1 MYYIFM
7 LIKEFIEDIR
17 QQKIRAFLT
26 MFAITWGTLAVILL
40 MAFGEGISFRMKE
53 SFLNAGDSI
62 IRIYGGQTTLK
73 YQGLPIGRRVNLV
86 KHDAEILQESIPEVS
101 VAVPSYGTHVRL
113 RYGDQIVSTFMEG
126 VQPEFEFLRRF
137 YPAAGGRFL
146 NSRDIQEK
154 KRVVFLG
161 SIITRELLGNEDPI
175 GKTIEINGL
184 PFKIVGVMP
193 KKMQTSMN
201 NGPDDRRAIIPFSTF
216 EAIFGWR
223 HIRMITAKPRTN
235 DESKRAEF
243 EIRRVMSKKYKFDP
257 KDERALSIW
266 NFVEFQKIQDKVF
279 LGINIFLGVIG
290 TMSLAIA
297 GVGVANIMAVVAKE
311 RTHEIGIKRAVGAK
325 KSHILFQFIFESLL
339 IAFTGGLAGIL
350 VSVGVVKL
358 IWSIPIQP
366 GPMEFLGRPIIS
378 AAVMTVSVSVLAFI
392 GLFAGLFPAK
402 KAANVDPIEALRY
415 E

>member
-17 QQKIRAFLT
+17 QQKMRAFLT
-26 MFAITWGTLAVILL
+26 TVAITWGTLAVILL
-40 MAFGEGISFRMKE
+40 MAFGEGISYRMKE

-73 YQGLPIGRRVNLV
+73 YKGLPIGRGVNLV
-86 KHDAEILQESIPEVS
+86 KQDAEIIQKSIPEVA
-101 VAVPSYGTHVRL
+101 VAVPSYGTWVRL
-113 RYGDQIVSTFMEG
+113 RRGDQIVSTFMEG
-126 VQPEFEFLRRF
+126 VQPQFEFLRRF
-137 YPAAGGRFL
+137 YPSAGGRFL
-146 NSRDIQEK
+146 NSMDMRERR
-154 KRVVFLG
+154 RVVFLG
-161 SIITRELLGNEDPI
+161 STITRELFGNTDPI
-175 GKTIEINGL
+175 GQSIEINGL
-184 PFKIVGVMP
+184 PFKVIGILP

-223 HIRMITAKPRTN
+223 NIRMITAKPRTN
-235 DESKRAEF
+235 DESLRAEH

-257 KDERALSIW
+257 KDERALQIW
-266 NFVEFQKIQDKVF
+266 NMVEFQKIQDKVF

-325 KSHILFQFIFESLL
+325 KIHILFQFIFESLL
-339 IAFTGGLAGIL
+339 IAFSGGLIGIL
-350 VSVGVVKL
+350 LAVGVVKI

-366 GPMEFLGRPIIS
+366 GAMEFLGRPLIS
-378 AAVMTVSVSVLAFI
+378 GSVIAISVSVLTLI